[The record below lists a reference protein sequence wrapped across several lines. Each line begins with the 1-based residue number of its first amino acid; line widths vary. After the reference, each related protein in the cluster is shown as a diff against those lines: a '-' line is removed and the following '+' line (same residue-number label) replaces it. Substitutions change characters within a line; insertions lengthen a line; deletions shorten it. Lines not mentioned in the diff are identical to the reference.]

1 MVRVAPINL
10 TFNPRTLWFDP
21 GDLDIEKDMPVVVR
35 TARGTEFG
43 IAASEVIEVSEEQVR
58 ALKSA
63 LRPVERIATE
73 EDIEQAAEMERA
85 SAEALPVFKE
95 MAREYHEDMHPVS
108 VEFLLDGDKAVFYFE
123 AEERIDFRELVRKLA
138 ARFHVRID
146 MRQIG
151 VRDEARMVG
160 GIGHC
165 GQELCCKRLGGEF
178 CPVSIRMAKEQGL
191 SLNPQKISGLCGRLM
206 CCLRYEFDAYKD
218 FKSRAPKLNATVQ
231 TPAGPAKVVDHDVPR
246 EIVSL
251 KVEGEKPV
259 KVPLSEFDPAP
270 EGATRPNAVGEEACF
285 TMYFRDYPFKGGYAV
300 ACGMAQLADLV
311 ETFRFSEEDIA
322 YLASLDAPAGGP
334 LFDPAFLEYLRDLRL
349 SVDID
354 AMPEGTIVFPHE
366 PLVRVTGP
374 IMQCQLIETALL
386 NMVNFQTLIAT
397 KAARVCRAAKGR
409 PVAEFGLRRAQ
420 GLGGVWASRAAVVGG
435 CASTS
440 NVLAGKLFDI
450 PVSGTHAHSWVM
462 SFDDELTAFREY
474 ARIFPNNCILLVDTY
489 DVEQGIRNA
498 ITVGLEMRERGERLA
513 GIRID
518 SGDLSWLSKMA
529 RRMLDEA
536 GLTDCGIVLSNDLD
550 EYTIQSMLEEGA
562 DVMSFGVGTKLASAY
577 DQPTLGGVYKLAA
590 VRVGEDAPWTAR
602 LKISESAAKLTTPGV
617 LDVRRYYQSDGRIAG
632 DMVFDVN
639 ETPDAREVIVDP
651 MDDLRQKNLSG
662 LRFETLLR
670 PLARVGKVVLAPE
683 DRSAMAARS
692 RACVGLETL
701 DETQL
706 RMLNPH
712 TYPVGLELG
721 LNERRRALVAE
732 LRHIL

>member
-1 MVRVAPINL
+1 MNVDYALL
-10 TFNPRTLWFDP
+10 T
-21 GDLDIEKDMPVVVR
+21 DLYQITMAQGYWDAEK
-35 TARGTEFG
+35 A
-43 IAASEVIEVSEEQVR
+43 
-58 ALKSA
+58 
-63 LRPVERIATE
+63 
-73 EDIEQAAEMERA
+73 
-85 SAEALPVFKE
+85 
-95 MAREYHEDMHPVS
+95 
-108 VEFLLDGDKAVFYFE
+108 
-123 AEERIDFRELVRKLA
+123 
-138 ARFHVRID
+138 
-146 MRQIG
+146 
-151 VRDEARMVG
+151 
-160 GIGHC
+160 
-165 GQELCCKRLGGEF
+165 
-178 CPVSIRMAKEQGL
+178 
-191 SLNPQKISGLCGRLM
+191 
-206 CCLRYEFDAYKD
+206 
-218 FKSRAPKLNATVQ
+218 
-231 TPAGPAKVVDHDVPR
+231 
-246 EIVSL
+246 
-251 KVEGEKPV
+251 
-259 KVPLSEFDPAP
+259 
-270 EGATRPNAVGEEACF
+270 GEEACF

-334 LFDPAFLEYLRDLRL
+334 LFDPAFLEVLRDLRL

-354 AMPEGTIVFPHE
+354 AVPEGTIVFPHE

-386 NMVNFQTLIAT
+386 SMANFQTLIAT

-474 ARIFPNNCILLVDTY
+474 ARIFPNNCILRWIPTMWSRAS
-489 DVEQGIRNA
+489 ETPSPWA
-498 ITVGLEMRERGERLA
+498 
-513 GIRID
+513 
-518 SGDLSWLSKMA
+518 WK
-529 RRMLDEA
+529 
-536 GLTDCGIVLSNDLD
+536 C
-550 EYTIQSMLEEGA
+550 
-562 DVMSFGVGTKLASAY
+562 ASAASVWPASASTRATCRGSRRWPGACWMRRGLPIAASCSRTIWTSTPSSRCWRKA
-577 DQPTLGGVYKLAA
+577 PTSCPSAWARSSRAPTTSRALGGVYKLAA

-683 DRSAMAARS
+683 ERSAMAARA

>member
-1 MVRVAPINL
+1 M
-10 TFNPRTLWFDP
+10 
-21 GDLDIEKDMPVVVR
+21 
-35 TARGTEFG
+35 
-43 IAASEVIEVSEEQVR
+43 
-58 ALKSA
+58 
-63 LRPVERIATE
+63 
-73 EDIEQAAEMERA
+73 
-85 SAEALPVFKE
+85 
-95 MAREYHEDMHPVS
+95 
-108 VEFLLDGDKAVFYFE
+108 
-123 AEERIDFRELVRKLA
+123 
-138 ARFHVRID
+138 
-146 MRQIG
+146 
-151 VRDEARMVG
+151 
-160 GIGHC
+160 
-165 GQELCCKRLGGEF
+165 
-178 CPVSIRMAKEQGL
+178 SIRMAKEQGL

-218 FKSRAPKLNATVQ
+218 FKGRAPKLNATVQ

-270 EGATRPNAVGEEACF
+270 EGATRPNAVGEEAWEEATSDRGLIGGEALIFSTSQF
-285 TMYFRDYPFKGGYAV
+285 TGADKLAEGAKVRHTGGSRKGIRAGGALAPRRLRGPRARRLALGGDAGGVSGTGRPAPQAPPLHEAVGGRRRGAGLERVSTSREEARAAKAASPKPRRQRSGTASRPKDARAPGRRPQPERPGQSGQPGKAQRARGSQGRSLRPGDGKPKGASPRPGQSSGLRAERGGASRSDEAKADTGASKPRRRRRSRKPKADGGSGAGSGPQSGNGGNGTGSWGGTSTHERGLRAAHRSVPDHHGPRATGTPRKRARRPASPYFTDYPFKGGYAV

-322 YLASLDAPAGGP
+322 YLASLDAPLPAA

-354 AMPEGTIVFPHE
+354 ACARYDRVPHE

-435 CASTS
+435 CSSTS
-440 NVLAGKLFDI
+440 NVLAGKLFSI

-590 VRVGEDAPWTAR
+590 VRAGEDAPWTAR

-617 LDVRRYYQSDGRIAG
+617 LDVRS
-632 DMVFDVN
+632 
-639 ETPDAREVIVDP
+639 TTSP
-651 MDDLRQKNLSG
+651 
-662 LRFETLLR
+662 
-670 PLARVGKVVLAPE
+670 
-683 DRSAMAARS
+683 MAAS
-692 RACVGLETL
+692 LATWSS
-701 DETQL
+701 
-706 RMLNPH
+706 M
-712 TYPVGLELG
+712 
-721 LNERRRALVAE
+721 
-732 LRHIL
+732 

>member
-1 MVRVAPINL
+1 MML
-10 TFNPRTLWFDP
+10 
-21 GDLDIEKDMPVVVR
+21 
-35 TARGTEFG
+35 
-43 IAASEVIEVSEEQVR
+43 
-58 ALKSA
+58 
-63 LRPVERIATE
+63 
-73 EDIEQAAEMERA
+73 
-85 SAEALPVFKE
+85 
-95 MAREYHEDMHPVS
+95 
-108 VEFLLDGDKAVFYFE
+108 YFF
-123 AEERIDFRELVRKLA
+123 IF
-138 ARFHVRID
+138 
-146 MRQIG
+146 
-151 VRDEARMVG
+151 
-160 GIGHC
+160 
-165 GQELCCKRLGGEF
+165 
-178 CPVSIRMAKEQGL
+178 
-191 SLNPQKISGLCGRLM
+191 
-206 CCLRYEFDAYKD
+206 
-218 FKSRAPKLNATVQ
+218 
-231 TPAGPAKVVDHDVPR
+231 
-246 EIVSL
+246 
-251 KVEGEKPV
+251 
-259 KVPLSEFDPAP
+259 
-270 EGATRPNAVGEEACF
+270 
-285 TMYFRDYPFKGGYAV
+285 
-300 ACGMAQLADLV
+300 
-311 ETFRFSEEDIA
+311 
-322 YLASLDAPAGGP
+322 
-334 LFDPAFLEYLRDLRL
+334 
-349 SVDID
+349 
-354 AMPEGTIVFPHE
+354 
-366 PLVRVTGP
+366 

-440 NVLAGKLFDI
+440 NVLAGKLFNI

-590 VRVGEDAPWTAR
+590 VRAGEDAPWTAR

-639 ETPDAREVIVDP
+639 ETPDAQMYNQLGLCE
-651 MDDLRQKNLSG
+651 LRIGNYDTALEAFQSG

-683 DRSAMAARS
+683 ERSAMAARA

>member
-218 FKSRAPKLNATVQ
+218 FKGRAPKLNATVQ

-259 KVPLSEFDPAP
+259 KVPLSDFDPAP
-270 EGATRPNAVGEEACF
+270 EGATRPNAVGEEAWEEATSDRGLIGGEALIFSTSQF
-285 TMYFRDYPFKGGYAV
+285 TGADKLAEGAKVRHTGGSRRIGRGGAL
-300 ACGMAQLADLV
+300 APQRLRGPRARQLALGGGSDGVSGWPPRPATPPLHEAV
-311 ETFRFSEEDIA
+311 GGRRRARF
-322 YLASLDAPAGGP
+322 G
-334 LFDPAFLEYLRDLRL
+334 
-349 SVDID
+349 
-354 AMPEGTIVFPHE
+354 
-366 PLVRVTGP
+366 
-374 IMQCQLIETALL
+374 
-386 NMVNFQTLIAT
+386 
-397 KAARVCRAAKGR
+397 ARVHLPRGGR
-409 PVAEFGLRRAQ
+409 
-420 GLGGVWASRAAVVGG
+420 
-435 CASTS
+435 
-440 NVLAGKLFDI
+440 
-450 PVSGTHAHSWVM
+450 
-462 SFDDELTAFREY
+462 
-474 ARIFPNNCILLVDTY
+474 
-489 DVEQGIRNA
+489 
-498 ITVGLEMRERGERLA
+498 
-513 GIRID
+513 
-518 SGDLSWLSKMA
+518 A
-529 RRMLDEA
+529 RR
-536 GLTDCGIVLSNDLD
+536 G
-550 EYTIQSMLEEGA
+550 
-562 DVMSFGVGTKLASAY
+562 
-577 DQPTLGGVYKLAA
+577 
-590 VRVGEDAPWTAR
+590 
-602 LKISESAAKLTTPGV
+602 
-617 LDVRRYYQSDGRIAG
+617 GRIA
-632 DMVFDVN
+632 
-639 ETPDAREVIVDP
+639 EAAPSA
-651 MDDLRQKNLSG
+651 LRDGLAAQGRRAPQGRRPQPERPGQSGRPGESAKGQGLPGPLS
-662 LRFETLLR
+662 LR
-670 PLARVGKVVLAPE
+670 PGRRQVQGRLAAAGPEVLG
-683 DRSAMAARS
+683 AAG
-692 RACVGLETL
+692 RAG
-701 DETQL
+701 
-706 RMLNPH
+706 
-712 TYPVGLELG
+712 
-721 LNERRRALVAE
+721 
-732 LRHIL
+732 